1 MNALLG
7 LAILA
12 AILYGILFDGL
23 YWRIYGCCVLV
34 YLVFVICSTNKRDNH
49 KRRIITLST
58 WNRKSLLTNYPMI
71 EPSDPTSYLCC
82 ELNMT
87 KAIEYVK

>member
-12 AILYGILFDGL
+12 AILYGILLDGAF
-23 YWRIYGCCVLV
+23 WRIYGICVLV
-34 YLVFVICSTNKRDNH
+34 YLLFVMCATNKRDNH

-58 WNRKSLLTNYPMI
+58 WDRKTFVDNSFPRTL
-71 EPSDPTSYLCC
+71 
-82 ELNMT
+82 
-87 KAIEYVK
+87 

>member
-12 AILYGILFDGL
+12 AILYGILFDGTF
-23 YWRIYGCCVLV
+23 WRIYGVLVLV
-34 YLVFVICSTNKRDNH
+34 YLLFVMCRTNKKDNH

-58 WNRKSLLTNYPMI
+58 WDCK
-71 EPSDPTSYLCC
+71 YLR
-82 ELNMT
+82 
-87 KAIEYVK
+87 